1 MITRFDHAVIA
12 VADLERAIQAYRALG
27 FDVSPGGRHEHRGT
41 HNALIRFGGADYV
54 ELLGVYDPQRAVES
68 GLNGRTL
75 AEFVRDRQGGLV
87 GHCYATDDIEAE
99 ADRTRKA
106 GLEMVG
112 PFEMRRE
119 RPDGRALT
127 WRLLVPEDIPWRRQW
142 PFFIEWDAP
151 DQERLALE
159 GVGDHPNGSRS
170 VSSVAVAVR
179 ALEEAVR
186 LYSILFDLEPSRR
199 DEVTDLAARRVS
211 FDVRGFAI
219 DLLSPAG
226 SGPVQEMLERDSEGL
241 FEVKFAVEDL
251 AKSRQALSQVAFTE
265 NAAQDQLRPP
275 TEASLGARLVFTRRG
290 MTVTA

>member
-12 VADLERAIQAYRALG
+12 VADLERAIEAYSALG

-54 ELLGVYDPQRAVES
+54 ELLGVYDPERALQS

-75 AEFVRDRQGGLV
+75 AEFVRERQGGLV

-99 ADRTRKA
+99 AERTREA

-127 WRLLVPEDIPWRRQW
+127 WRLLVPEDIPWRRRW
-142 PFFIEWDAP
+142 PFFIEWDTP
-151 DQERLALE
+151 DQERLAVE
-159 GVGDHPNGSRS
+159 GVGDHPNGARS
-170 VSSVAVAVR
+170 VSGVAVAVR

-199 DEVTDLAARRVS
+199 DEVTDLAARRAS
-211 FDVRGFAI
+211 FDVRGVTI
-219 DLLSPAG
+219 DLLSPFG
-226 SGPVQEMLERDSEGL
+226 NGPVQEMLERDGERP
-241 FEVKFAVEDL
+241 FEVKLAVEDL
-251 AKSRQALSQVAFTE
+251 ARSRLALSEVEFTE
-265 NAAQDQLRPP
+265 NAAQGELRPP
-275 TEASLGARLVFTRRG
+275 TEASLGARLLFTEQ
-290 MTVTA
+290 A

>member
-12 VADLERAIQAYRALG
+12 VADLERAVEAYRALG

-54 ELLGVYDPQRAVES
+54 ELLGVYDPETALES

-75 AEFVRDRQGGLV
+75 AEFVRERQGGLV

-99 ADRTRKA
+99 ADRTREA

-127 WRLLVPEDIPWRRQW
+127 WRLLVPEDIPWRRRW

-151 DQERLALE
+151 DQERLAVE
-159 GVGDHPNGSRS
+159 GVGDHPNGARS
-170 VSSVAVAVR
+170 VSGVAVAVR
-179 ALEEAVR
+179 ALEEAAR
-186 LYSILFDLEPSRR
+186 LYSILFDLEPFRE
-199 DEVTDLAARRVS
+199 DEVTDLAARRAS
-211 FDVRGFAI
+211 FDVRGFTI
-219 DLLSPAG
+219 DLLSPFG
-226 SGPVQEMLERDSEGL
+226 NGPVQGMLERDGEGP
-241 FEVKFAVEDL
+241 FEVKLAVEDL
-251 AKSRQALSQVAFTE
+251 ARSRLALSEVEFTE
-265 NAAQDQLRPP
+265 NAAQGELCPP
-275 TEASLGARLVFTRRG
+275 TEASLGARLLFTKQ
-290 MTVTA
+290 A

>member
-12 VADLERAIQAYRALG
+12 VADLERAIEAYRTLG

-41 HNALIRFGGADYV
+41 HNALIRFGGVDYV
-54 ELLGVYDPQRAVES
+54 ELLGVYDPETALES

-127 WRLLVPEDIPWRRQW
+127 WRCWCPRTSLGGAAGPSLSCGTPRTKNAWLW
-142 PFFIEWDAP
+142 K
-151 DQERLALE
+151 
-159 GVGDHPNGSRS
+159 GSGIMPTAR
-170 VSSVAVAVR
+170 
-179 ALEEAVR
+179 
-186 LYSILFDLEPSRR
+186 EPSP
-199 DEVTDLAARRVS
+199 A
-211 FDVRGFAI
+211 
-219 DLLSPAG
+219 SP
-226 SGPVQEMLERDSEGL
+226 SP
-241 FEVKFAVEDL
+241 
-251 AKSRQALSQVAFTE
+251 
-265 NAAQDQLRPP
+265 
-275 TEASLGARLVFTRRG
+275 
-290 MTVTA
+290 